1 MKTLSSPYLSE
12 NLADLAEIYRP
23 EINCCVIKRRVSED
37 ITLFVNQ
44 LLAKPRSLEIT
55 QTVSIASFEAHNL
68 LPTALHFQG
77 YTDFCNDIAHLIDIF
92 SDLFG
97 LNAVGLRLGLLDK
110 AMCPRFHVDR
120 VPCRLVCTYGGLG
133 TEWVE
138 DSFVE
143 RSKLGRGANG
153 LADEESGA
161 ILDLEAIEKMP
172 SFAIGLLKGSAWEG
186 NELNGAVHRSPSL
199 NATTPRRLF
208 LSLDFG

>member
-1 MKTLSSPYLSE
+1 
-12 NLADLAEIYRP
+12 
-23 EINCCVIKRRVSED
+23 
-37 ITLFVNQ
+37 
-44 LLAKPRSLEIT
+44 
-55 QTVSIASFEAHNL
+55 
-68 LPTALHFQG
+68 
-77 YTDFCNDIAHLIDIF
+77 
-92 SDLFG
+92 
-97 LNAVGLRLGLLDK
+97 
-110 AMCPRFHVDR
+110 MCPRFHVDR

-133 TEWVE
+133 TEWLE

-186 NELNGAVHRSPSL
+186 NELNGVVHRSPSL
-199 NATTPRRLF
+199 NAATPRRLF